1 MYGFSLLPFAHNF
14 LSQTTDTTLTIN
26 NLPSTMKFSILTIA
40 GALASAN
47 AAIRGDAALK
57 LKKMQKLSNAVNK
70 NAFRVVRRMNEEEGG
85 DVDEEANEEGDV
97 DEEAADQYQYQYND
111 EGGVKPYMCVTATL
125 YDGGTASFM
134 SFTNDGAEY
143 MTDIG
148 TFIAMRGQMYA
159 QEEANTCEYCEME
172 GMRETW

>member
-1 MYGFSLLPFAHNF
+1 MK
-14 LSQTTDTTLTIN
+14 I
-26 NLPSTMKFSILTIA
+26 STLTIA

-47 AAIRGDAALK
+47 AAVRGDSALK

-70 NAFRVVRRMNEEEGG
+70 NAFRVDRRMNE
-85 DVDEEANEEGDV
+85 DEEGDG
-97 DEEAADQYQYQYND
+97 DEEAADQYQYEDNADADQAVD
-111 EGGVKPYMCVTATL
+111 EETGSGVKPYMCVTATL

-159 QEEANTCEYCEME
+159 QEEANTCEYCEE
-172 GMRETW
+172 NGMRETW